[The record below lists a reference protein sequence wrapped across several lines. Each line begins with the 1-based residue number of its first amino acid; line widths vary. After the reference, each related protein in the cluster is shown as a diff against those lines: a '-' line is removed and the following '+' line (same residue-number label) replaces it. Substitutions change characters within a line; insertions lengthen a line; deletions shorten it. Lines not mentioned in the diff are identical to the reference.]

1 MTGLL
6 GAIPY
11 TTYPDLEIGPFT
23 LRTFGLFVAIGV
35 LLGAWLAAR
44 YAEEHGVHRE
54 DTYRLATRMV
64 VGGVVGARLTWV
76 VTHWD
81 SIDSPVDVIAIWE
94 GGLQFSGGF
103 IAAVIIGFPVYRSW
117 TRLQRWNSLDGYAYG
132 LTIGLAIGRIACWSV
147 GEHFGS
153 QSSFLLAVRYDG
165 GSVREPFLGDV
176 RLVEG
181 MTFHHTA
188 LYELLSLLALFVVL
202 TWLLY
207 VRPQRPLPG
216 TAIGLFCAWYAVS
229 RFGTDLLRVNDDTVL
244 GLTGAQWM
252 TMALAPIAAWI
263 LLRVRRQL
271 ADERAVE
278 PAASALDR
286 PD

>member
-1 MTGLL
+1 VTGLL

-64 VGGVVGARLTWV
+64 VGGVIGARLTWV

-103 IAAVIIGFPVYRSW
+103 IAAVIIGYPTYRSW

-147 GEHFGS
+147 GEHFGR
-153 QSSFLLAVRYDG
+153 QSDFFLAVRYEG
-165 GSVREPFLGDV
+165 GSVREPTLGDV

-181 MTFHHTA
+181 MTFHNTA
-188 LYELLSLLALFVVL
+188 LYELLSLLVLFVIM

-207 VRPQRPLPG
+207 VRPQRPQPA
-216 TAIGLFCAWYAVS
+216 TVIGLFCAWYAVS
-229 RFGTDLLRVNDDTVL
+229 RFATDLLRVNDNTVL

-252 TMALAPIAAWI
+252 TVALAPTAAWI
-263 LLRVRRQL
+263 LLRVRPQL
-271 ADERAVE
+271 AAERSSDE
-278 PAASALDR
+278 AASR
-286 PD
+286 P